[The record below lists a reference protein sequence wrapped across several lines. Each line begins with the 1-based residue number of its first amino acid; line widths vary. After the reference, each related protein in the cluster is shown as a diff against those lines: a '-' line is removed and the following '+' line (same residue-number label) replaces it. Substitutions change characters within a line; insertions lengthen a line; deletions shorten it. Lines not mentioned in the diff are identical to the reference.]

1 MVYKHLRLRL
11 TISNLLVGRSSW
23 YFIQNQSAT
32 GEITM
37 EKKLLELIEHK
48 ARMTVEEIAEELNVS
63 VNEVVSLIADL
74 ESKKVICGYDTIIN
88 WDKVTEEKCN
98 ALIEVK
104 VTPQR
109 GTGFDRIA
117 DRISRFD
124 EVDSIYLMSGTY
136 DFMVIINGRSM
147 KEVSSFVF
155 EKISTIDF
163 IQSTTT
169 HFVLKKYKDHGVQMS
184 DKPSNKRTNI
194 VL

>member
-1 MVYKHLRLRL
+1 
-11 TISNLLVGRSSW
+11 
-23 YFIQNQSAT
+23 
-32 GEITM
+32 M
-37 EKKLLELIEHK
+37 EKKLLELLEHNAK
-48 ARMTVEEIAEELNVS
+48 LTVEEIAEELNVS
-63 VNEVVSLIADL
+63 PNKVVSMIADL
-74 ESKKVICGYDTIIN
+74 ESKKVICGYDAIIN
-88 WDKVTEEKCN
+88 WDKVTEERCN

-136 DFMVIINGRSM
+136 DFLVMVNGKTM

-155 EKISTIDF
+155 NKLATIDYVN
-163 IQSTTT
+163 STAT
-169 HFVLKKYKDHGVQMS
+169 HFVLKKYKDHGISMQ
-184 DKPSNKRTNI
+184 DKPMDKRTNV

>member
-1 MVYKHLRLRL
+1 
-11 TISNLLVGRSSW
+11 
-23 YFIQNQSAT
+23 
-32 GEITM
+32 M
-37 EKKLLELIEHK
+37 EKKLLALIEHNAK
-48 ARMTVEEIAEELNVS
+48 LSIEEIAGELNIS
-63 VNEVVSLIADL
+63 KNEVVSLIADL

-124 EVDSIYLMSGTY
+124 EVDSIYLMSGGY
-136 DFMVIINGRSM
+136 DFLVMVNGKTM

-155 EKISTIDF
+155 NKLATIDYVN
-163 IQSTTT
+163 STVT
-169 HFVLKKYKDHGVQMS
+169 HFVLKKYKDHGIQLQ
-184 DKPSNKRTNI
+184 DKPGDKRTNV

>member
-1 MVYKHLRLRL
+1 
-11 TISNLLVGRSSW
+11 
-23 YFIQNQSAT
+23 
-32 GEITM
+32 M
-37 EKKLLELIEHK
+37 EKKLLALIEHNAK
-48 ARMTVEEIAEELNVS
+48 LSVEEISEELGVS
-63 VNEVVSLIADL
+63 VNEVVSKIAEL

-117 DRISRFD
+117 ERISRFD
-124 EVDSIYLMSGTY
+124 EVDSVYLMSGTY

-163 IQSTTT
+163 IQATTT
-169 HFVLKKYKDHGVQMS
+169 HFVLKKYKDHGVQMG
-184 DKPSNKRTNI
+184 DKPFNKRTNI

>member
-1 MVYKHLRLRL
+1 MK
-11 TISNLLVGRSSW
+11 
-23 YFIQNQSAT
+23 
-32 GEITM
+32 
-37 EKKLLELIEHK
+37 KKLLALIEHNAK
-48 ARMTVEEIAEELNVS
+48 LSVEEIAEELNIS
-63 VNEVVSLIADL
+63 PNDAISMISDL
-74 ESKKVICGYDTIIN
+74 ENKKVICGYDTIIN
-88 WDKVTEEKCN
+88 WDKIQEERCD

-136 DFMVIINGRSM
+136 DFLVMVNGKTM

-155 EKISTIDF
+155 NKLATIDYVN
-163 IQSTTT
+163 STAT
-169 HFVLKKYKDHGVQMS
+169 HFVLKKYKDHGISIQ
-184 DKPSNKRTNI
+184 DKPTDKRTNV

>member
-1 MVYKHLRLRL
+1 
-11 TISNLLVGRSSW
+11 
-23 YFIQNQSAT
+23 
-32 GEITM
+32 M
-37 EKKLLELIEHK
+37 EKKLLALIEHNAK
-48 ARMTVEEIAEELNVS
+48 LSIEEIAEELNIS
-63 VNEVVSLIADL
+63 GNEVISLIADL
-74 ESKKVICGYDTIIN
+74 EAKKVICGYDTIIN

-124 EVDSIYLMSGTY
+124 EVDSIYLMSGGY
-136 DFMVIINGRSM
+136 DFLVLVNGKTM

-155 EKISTIDF
+155 NKLATIDYVN
-163 IQSTTT
+163 STVT
-169 HFVLKKYKDHGVQMS
+169 HFVLKKYKDHGIQLQ
-184 DKPSNKRTNI
+184 DKPGDKRTNV